1 MQRLNVRLAS
11 ASDFREDITPRLWR
25 SWRLRLFQSSRK
37 FGSSQDCD
45 IESTRAQDI
54 KKIISYRLV
63 MSPDIYNDEGKG
75 IN

>member
-25 SWRLRLFQSSRK
+25 FWRLRLFQSSRK